1 MKEQDSRALKQKV
14 ARLQAKYLGVSFALL
29 TGGWVFFMTAWL
41 LIKGGENVGTHLSLL
56 SHFFPGYS
64 VSWLGSVVGFFW
76 GAVYG
81 GVFGFLVGWLYN
93 RIVRLF

>member
-1 MKEQDSRALKQKV
+1 MKKQNTRALKQAA

-29 TGGWVFFMTAWL
+29 GGGLVLLMTVWL

-64 VSWLGSVVGFFW
+64 VSWPGSIVGFLW
-76 GAVYG
+76 GAIYG